1 MGGREVTTQTEWS
14 AGQRATI
21 YEEMEQILADRAF
34 RSSKRCQALFR
45 RVVEHALT
53 GDQEGFKERTLG
65 VEVFGR
71 ETDYDTATD
80 PIVRMTANE
89 IRKRLAQR
97 YQESDRTHQ
106 VKIRLKA
113 GAYLPQF
120 DFDDSDQHEIATEP
134 EVREETADHPA
145 AETVRQIS
153 EPAQQSLEAGLR
165 INWRWMGGVAIALS
179 ILAFV
184 LLAVPSDLFYS
195 RDYVVFKPLLL
206 SNAPVTLCISDSD
219 PLVNVDV
226 KGNSQWPIIAN
237 MIASRE
243 APSSTGPATPT
254 PTTPLADADVAHK
267 ITGWLATHGEPSVL
281 RSSSSVRMRDLRQ
294 GPVVLIG
301 AFNPWSL
308 ILLSNLRFSIRVDP
322 NGHAKWIQDSQNPSK
337 RDWTVDS
344 STTNIAVDYAV
355 VSRFYD
361 TETGQWIL
369 AVGGLWPFGTEAAS
383 DLLTDRSFVKSI
395 PGALRSNKNFQMVVK
410 TSVINGSAGEP
421 EVVAVYTW

>member
-1 MGGREVTTQTEWS
+1 
-14 AGQRATI
+14 
-21 YEEMEQILADRAF
+21 
-34 RSSKRCQALFR
+34 
-45 RVVEHALT
+45 
-53 GDQEGFKERTLG
+53 
-65 VEVFGR
+65 
-71 ETDYDTATD
+71 
-80 PIVRMTANE
+80 
-89 IRKRLAQR
+89 
-97 YQESDRTHQ
+97 
-106 VKIRLKA
+106 
-113 GAYLPQF
+113 
-120 DFDDSDQHEIATEP
+120 
-134 EVREETADHPA
+134 
-145 AETVRQIS
+145 
-153 EPAQQSLEAGLR
+153 
-165 INWRWMGGVAIALS
+165 
-179 ILAFV
+179 
-184 LLAVPSDLFYS
+184 
-195 RDYVVFKPLLL
+195 
-206 SNAPVTLCISDSD
+206 
-219 PLVNVDV
+219 
-226 KGNSQWPIIAN
+226 
-237 MIASRE
+237 
-243 APSSTGPATPT
+243 
-254 PTTPLADADVAHK
+254 
-267 ITGWLATHGEPSVL
+267 
-281 RSSSSVRMRDLRQ
+281 MRDLRQ